1 VLLPLSIAGI
11 NSYEVVHKGY
21 QLANGWD
28 TMSRDVYPMPS
39 RRPATYSRC
48 AIAYLRVSTDDQAL
62 GPEAQRAAIGRWALA
77 AWVEVVGWHVDQ
89 GVSGAVPLDRR
100 PALLAAVADLEEQ
113 GAGVLVVTKR
123 DRLARDVMAAAMIE
137 SMAARVEARVL
148 SAAGEG
154 DARSALLMRRMV
166 DAFAE
171 YERALISARTRAALA
186 VKRGRGEL
194 TGTAPLGQ
202 AFADDGIKLVE
213 DAAERRALY
222 LIGELRAGGMSLR
235 AIVDELNARGI
246 PARGERW
253 HLTTVARLCRV
264 AG

>member
-1 VLLPLSIAGI
+1 
-11 NSYEVVHKGY
+11 
-21 QLANGWD
+21 
-28 TMSRDVYPMPS
+28 MPA
-39 RRPATYSRC
+39 RRPATDSRR

-77 AWVEVVGWHVDQ
+77 AGVEVVGWHVDQ
-89 GVSGAVPLDRR
+89 GVSGAAPLDRR
-100 PALLAAVADLEEQ
+100 WALLAAVADLEEQ
-113 GAGVLVVTKR
+113 GAGVLVVAKR

-137 SMAARVEARVL
+137 SMAARVGARVL

-154 DARSALLMRRMV
+154 EGDDPSALLMRRMV

-171 YERALISARTRAALA
+171 YERALIAARTRAALA

-194 TGTAPLGQ
+194 TGTAPLGK
-202 AFADDGIKLVE
+202 AIADDGIKLVE
-213 DAAERRALY
+213 DAAERRALD